1 MPDSAARVKPL
12 AAADEQRLANW
23 LAEVG
28 RGVAIAL
35 NEILP
40 PETSATDE
48 QPLWACMRYATL
60 GGGKRLRP
68 ALVLAA
74 YEVAGGTVR
83 ERPLWAGAALEMLH
97 TYSLIQD
104 DLPSM
109 DNDDLR
115 RGQPTAHKKFDE
127 ATAILASD
135 GLQTGAFEVLTDA
148 RVHPDAAVRLDVV
161 KLVAQANGARGMVA
175 GQVVD
180 MRWETA
186 KPTINADQLTR
197 MNELKTGVVIRAAV
211 LAGVIL
217 AQPKGEAGATLRT
230 ALDAYA
236 THLGRAF
243 QVWDDVLDVTADAA
257 TLGKTPGKDA
267 KAGKTTFV
275 SLLGLEG
282 ATARAHAEAAAALAA
297 LDTLGDKAELL
308 RLIARYAVSRAK

>member
-1 MPDSAARVKPL
+1 MSKVAALDAV
-12 AAADEQRLANW
+12 EHQRLSGW

-28 RGVAIAL
+28 HGVAGVLDA
-35 NEILP
+35 ILP
-40 PETSATDE
+40 AETPGANE
-48 QPLWACMRYATL
+48 LPLWACMRYATL
-60 GGGKRLRP
+60 AGGKRLRP

-83 ERPLWAGAALEMLH
+83 ERPLWCGAALEMLH

-104 DLPSM
+104 DLPCM

-148 RVHPDAAVRLDVV
+148 RVHPDAAVRLDVL

-180 MRWETA
+180 MQWETT
-186 KPTINADQLTR
+186 KPSIDAEQLAH
-197 MNELKTGVVIRAAV
+197 MNHLKTGVVIRAAV
-211 LAGVIL
+211 LAGAIL
-217 AQPKGEAGATLRT
+217 AQPKGEAGAALRA
-230 ALDAYA
+230 ALDDYA

-243 QVWDDVLDVTADAA
+243 QVWDDVLDVTANAA

-275 SLLGLEG
+275 SLLGVDG
-282 ATARAHAEAAAALAA
+282 ATARAQTEAAAALAA
-297 LDTLGDKAELL
+297 LEPLGDKVELL
-308 RLIARYAVSRAK
+308 CLIARYAVTREK